1 MVLYSAVLSRGVLN
15 VVKDMG
21 SGEGNEAAGGGGQLM
36 GAHNYCSQ
44 EMVNLL
50 LIGRA
55 VGV

>member
-1 MVLYSAVLSRGVLN
+1 VLN

-21 SGEGNEAAGGGGQLM
+21 SGEVSEAAGGGGQLM
-36 GAHNYCSQ
+36 GAHFYCSQ

-55 VGV
+55 VGVCV